1 MFLYSSAVGGGGMCI
16 PTFVDFFLFHFFFSL
31 SLSFSFS
38 FLSVSQVAGPYGIFF
53 FSFSVRLSASKLPR
67 SPINSNF
74 FFHQVF
80 FLWSTAQFVTL
91 PPLASTHVNFLLTM
105 SLLTPAGDQLVVR
118 GGNAHFFTYTRIR

>member
-1 MFLYSSAVGGGGMCI
+1 MCSGGGGNVYSYLCRFLSF
-16 PTFVDFFLFHFFFSL
+16 PLFFFFVSFVFFFFSL
-31 SLSFSFS
+31 CL
-38 FLSVSQVAGPYGIFF
+38 AGPYGIFF

-74 FFHQVF
+74 FFIRFF
-80 FLWSTAQFVTL
+80 FLWSTAPFVTL

-118 GGNAHFFTYTRIR
+118 GGNAHFFTYTRIRSRERRK